1 MCRFAKFRAD
11 GEISQC
17 AFNNGN
23 TFLVM
28 AVKNVKGLFQA
39 CLNQREYI
47 TDQIEENK
55 TLEDVFMSEIT
66 KEPDLF
72 GEPAAFEAQN

>member
-1 MCRFAKFRAD
+1 M
-11 GEISQC
+11 
-17 AFNNGN
+17 
-23 TFLVM
+23 V
-28 AVKNVKGLFQA
+28 VKNVKGLFQA

-55 TLEDVFMSEIT
+55 TLEDVFMTEIT